1 MTEEDQKTEATQKII
16 DKHREQGN
24 LVTMYER
31 EISHLKH
38 QVGFYKAREERLWNT
53 LMAMSAIM
61 RGCPRR
67 LPMPEMAES
76 YYLAFIEDAQY
87 LYDYKTKPWWKRIFK

>member
-1 MTEEDQKTEATQKII
+1 MTEEDQKTDAIQKIM

-38 QVGFYKAREERLWNT
+38 QVGFYKAREERLWYT

-61 RGCPRR
+61 RGCPPRP
-67 LPMPEMAES
+67 PMPEMVES

>member
-1 MTEEDQKTEATQKII
+1 MSEEDQKTEATQKII

-38 QVGFYKAREERLWNT
+38 QLGFYKAREERLWYT

-61 RGCPRR
+61 RGCPPRP
-67 LPMPEMAES
+67 PMPEMVES

>member
-16 DKHREQGN
+16 DKHREQGK

>member
-1 MTEEDQKTEATQKII
+1 MTEEDQKTEAIQKIM

-38 QVGFYKAREERLWNT
+38 QLSFCKAREERLWQT

-61 RGCPRR
+61 RGSPR
-67 LPMPEMAES
+67 PPTPEMAES
-76 YYLAFIEDAQY
+76 YYIAFIEDAQY

>member
-38 QVGFYKAREERLWNT
+38 QLGFYKAREERLWHT
-53 LMAMSAIM
+53 LMAMPNSL
-61 RGCPRR
+61 RHYDGWQP
-67 LPMPEMAES
+67 
-76 YYLAFIEDAQY
+76 IETAPKDHWVLVY
-87 LYDYKTKPWWKRIFK
+87 EPGWHL

>member
-1 MTEEDQKTEATQKII
+1 MTEEDQKTDAIQKIM

>member
-1 MTEEDQKTEATQKII
+1 MTEEDQK
-16 DKHREQGN
+16 
-24 LVTMYER
+24 YER

-38 QVGFYKAREERLWNT
+38 QLGFYKAREERLWHT

-61 RGCPRR
+61 RGCPRP
-67 LPMPEMAES
+67 PMPEMAES
-76 YYLAFIEDAQY
+76 YYLSFIEDAQY